1 MTNFQYY
8 MQKAVNEVYDG
19 TDNEFYAICDY
30 IENCRKCPIR
40 FKCEGVP
47 DREVISK
54 WLRKEYNDTENGNVN
69 GKSNN
74 EKETSEASGN

>member
-19 TDNEFYAICDY
+19 TDNEFYALCDY

-40 FKCEGVP
+40 FKCQGIP
-47 DREVISK
+47 DREVLSK
-54 WLRKEYNDTENGNVN
+54 WLREDYNDVN
-69 GKSNN
+69 GESDN
-74 EKETSEASGN
+74 EEAAQSSETEK